1 MNGNKKPLVKWLIS
15 KAEFQAGR
23 RFEDFDEND
32 FTEPDEKGIVKLK
45 PEKDD
50 PLISDSFVI
59 YEEDRLNDAIND
71 KNQFHEWAS
80 YTLEKRFKEKQK
92 RNYECFCG
100 GYLSFYNGILSNEGQ
115 PRLLYLKW
123 TKRDKKHGIKESVQI
138 MISNP
143 PPGKSFEE
151 SVKHFK
157 VSYSPPANKVRDPE
171 EPRRPPPPPDA

>member
-1 MNGNKKPLVKWLIS
+1 MNGDKKPLVKWLIS
-15 KAEFQAGR
+15 KGEFQAGR
-23 RFEDFDEND
+23 RFEEYDEND
-32 FTEPDEKGIVKLK
+32 FTAPDEKGIVKLK

-71 KNQFHEWAS
+71 KNQFHEWAN
-80 YTLEKRFKEKQK
+80 YTLKKRFKQKQK
-92 RNYECFCG
+92 INYECFCG
-100 GYLSFYNGILSNEGQ
+100 GYLSFYNNILSDEGQ

-123 TKRDKKHGIKESVQI
+123 TKKDQTKGQQESVQI

-143 PPGKSFEE
+143 PPGKGYEE

-157 VSYSPPANKVRDPE
+157 EFYLPPPNKLRDPE